1 MSNIRPLVSAAAA
14 FVATAAV
21 ALGAP
26 VAHAAG
32 ESGSAVLAT
41 ARDCLSLTAKQGCG
55 GKGSEQ
61 IYAAYAGGPGRGTDF
76 FDGDEDGNFVQN
88 RVTLGGAGLPVINQS
103 DAALTNLRVSVNAFA
118 YNSFTYT
125 GAAPIELSYA
135 GDLHIVGSSGAPL
148 GNRNFAGGAGYFSWV
163 AIWDPSL
170 VAGFARAEDAFSNG
184 YGNYDCTTAG
194 VYAFG
199 FSGGALSGGEQNLS
213 MTTESCSGGAFMIN
227 PGQEVL
233 AVAFL
238 QTPVNRGGWV
248 DASHTFRMAYDPA
261 LSSEVRD
268 TLIHTMTPG
277 ATSLSVPEPATWA
290 LMIGGFGLSGVA
302 LRRRR
307 AAMAA

>member
-41 ARDCLSLTAKQGCG
+41 ARDCTGLTATKGCG
-55 GKGSEQ
+55 GRPLVFEG
-61 IYAAYAGGPGRGTDF
+61 YAGGPGQGVDVY
-76 FDGDEDGNFVQN
+76 ESDGNGSFVQSK
-88 RVTLGGAGLPVINQS
+88 VSLGGGALPVINQS
-103 DAALTNLRVSVNAFA
+103 DAAGANLRVSVNAFA

-148 GNRNFAGGAGYFSWV
+148 GNSNFAGGAGYFSWV
-163 AIWDPSL
+163 AIWNPSL
-170 VAGFARAEDAFSNG
+170 VAGFARAEDAFKNN
-184 YGNYDCTTAG
+184 YGNYDCTTPG

-199 FSGGALSGGEQNLS
+199 FSRGALSGGEQNLS
-213 MTTESCSGGAFMIN
+213 MTTESCSGGSFMIN
-227 PGQEVL
+227 PGQEIL

-261 LSSEVRD
+261 LPSEVRD

-290 LMIGGFGLSGVA
+290 LMIGGFGLSGAA